1 MRFVH
6 VNGYAS
12 NLFTHCCCYTA
23 LCCMNAPQV
32 NDPFYYG
39 CAFRLFPVVCFV
51 VVVFFCHDNAL
62 LWYLKLLAKIISF
75 TSLPLHY
82 GVERNKPGGGSYCV
96 SLSQSGSNRHGES
109 ETRT

>member
-1 MRFVH
+1 MICFSVIFMRFVH

-51 VVVFFCHDNAL
+51 VVVVVVVFAMIML
-62 LWYLKLLAKIISF
+62 Y
-75 TSLPLHY
+75 Y
-82 GVERNKPGGGSYCV
+82 GI
-96 SLSQSGSNRHGES
+96 
-109 ETRT
+109 